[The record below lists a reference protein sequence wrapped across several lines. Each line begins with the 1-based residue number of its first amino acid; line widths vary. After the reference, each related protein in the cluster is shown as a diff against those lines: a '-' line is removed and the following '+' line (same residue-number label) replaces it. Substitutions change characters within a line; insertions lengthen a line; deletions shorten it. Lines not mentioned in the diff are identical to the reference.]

1 MAKFRSSAKALRDPF
16 EKIYPWLLPVVLFL
30 AVTAISQQFTVP
42 FVLVCLVLG
51 LGCSPRAAL
60 GSRVNLLTFAVVLY
74 GGVYLASGL
83 WCGFGEYAA
92 AESTKMLVA
101 LAVFGLV
108 LSRTKR
114 EKVAGLLWTLNGVI
128 AVIALLCVDAGS
140 CQLLTGAFSDLMGLL
155 RSVYDPA
162 VMGYEAGIRI
172 TGIYSNANVSGGV
185 IAFGLILS
193 LYLYQTAE
201 CQKGRMA
208 ALYLAG
214 LEAVS
219 FFFAFSMGAMGAF
232 AVTCLVYVVC
242 VGKGKRL
249 PLFLLMLECVAVTV
263 VLAVVSASS
272 LGTGSP
278 LPLVMALVCGLIIWA
293 IERFVG
299 SRVSAALA
307 ERGKAVAIAGGV
319 LAVVVAAYVVLAFN
333 VTGGISLNGTE
344 KLSRAVYPA
353 PGDYTVSVEGAID
366 PNVRVY
372 TQNEAQLMMH
382 QETTLYK
389 GKLSE
394 AAFTVPE
401 DSRVVWFVLTGD
413 GDLDA
418 VTLSDGTKLPL
429 GYKLLPSFAANR
441 LQGLR
446 ANQNFIQRLVFF
458 EDGLKLWKESPVIGW
473 GVGGVEGRL
482 TAVQSFYYESK
493 YIHNQPIQIMAEA
506 GIVGLA
512 SFLLLLGSA
521 VWLLRRR
528 KEADPIIPMLAAA
541 LTMMTMHSLTEVV
554 WSTQV
559 YLVVVLT
566 MLAVMIICCS
576 GEEKQ
581 AALGGKA
588 VAAALWV
595 VVAVFCALQIS
606 SLMAGAKFDKLQEE
620 QPAKEDFVA
629 TLVQLDAMEFYNDT
643 PYRVNAMVNALQLGT
658 SEGITTA
665 TRCAEKLLATK
676 DFNNCYYVAAYYFLP
691 LRDMGSFYEALRIGI
706 RQEASNA
713 DAWNSAISLCM
724 QACKQLEAEDL
735 AVFLP
740 CMKELEDELLAFNAS
755 GRMEEIVLEEEN
767 QYFLNSTT
775 SLVDGGVDAEKA
787 KSILA
792 TVLK

>member
-1 MAKFRSSAKALRDPF
+1 MAKFRSPAVSARDPF
-16 EKIYPWLLPVVLFL
+16 EKIYPWLLPLVLFL
-30 AVTAISQQFTVP
+30 ATTAISHQFVAVFAP
-42 FVLVCLVLG
+42 VCFLLALG
-51 LGCSPRAAL
+51 RAPRAAL
-60 GSRVNLLTFAVVLY
+60 KSRISLLTAAVVLY
-74 GGVYLASGL
+74 AAVYLASGL
-83 WCGFGEYAA
+83 WCNFGEYAA
-92 AESTKMLVA
+92 GESTKMLVA
-101 LAVFGLV
+101 LSVFGLV

-114 EKVAGLLWTLNGVI
+114 EKVTGLLWVLNGVI

-140 CQLLTGAFSDLMGLL
+140 CQLLTGAFSRVMDLLH
-155 RSVYDPA
+155 SVYDPA
-162 VMGYEAGIRI
+162 AMGYEAGIRI

-201 CQKGRMA
+201 CDKGRMA
-208 ALYLAG
+208 ALYMAG

-232 AVTCLVYVVC
+232 AVTCLVYVAC
-242 VGKGKRL
+242 AGKGKRL

-263 VLAVVSASS
+263 VLAMVSASA

-278 LPLVMALVCGLIIWA
+278 LPLIAALVCGLIIWA
-293 IERFVG
+293 LERFVG

-319 LAVVVAAYVVLAFN
+319 LAVVVAAYVVLAFT
-333 VTGGISLNGTE
+333 VTGGTTLNGE
-344 KLSRAVYPA
+344 DKLSRAVYPA
-353 PGDYTVSVEGAID
+353 PGEYTVSVEGAID
-366 PNVRVY
+366 PQVRIY

-382 QETTLYK
+382 KETTLYK
-389 GKLSE
+389 GALSE

-401 DSRVVWFVLTGD
+401 DSKVVWFVLSGD

-441 LQGLR
+441 LQGLK

-458 EDGLKLWKESPVIGW
+458 EDGLKLWRESPVIGW

-506 GIVGLA
+506 GVVGLA
-512 SFLLLLGSA
+512 CFLLLLGSA
-521 VWLLRRR
+521 IWMLLRRR
-528 KEADPIIPMLAAA
+528 KENDPIIPMLAAA

-566 MLAVMIICCS
+566 LLAVLIIRCS
-576 GEEKQ
+576 DEKK
-581 AALGGKA
+581 AGIGGTA
-588 VAAALWV
+588 VAVVLWAV
-595 VVAVFCALQIS
+595 VLVFAALQIS

-620 QPAKEDFVA
+620 QPDKETFVE

-658 SEGITTA
+658 SEGVTTA

-691 LRDMGSFYEALRIGI
+691 MRDMGSFYEALRIGI
-706 RQEASNA
+706 QQEASNS
-713 DAWNSAISLCM
+713 DAWNSAINLCR
-724 QACKQLEAEDL
+724 QACRQLEAEEL

-740 CMKELEDELLAFNAS
+740 CVKELEDELIAFNNS
-755 GRMEEIVLEEEN
+755 GRLEQIVLEEDAE
-767 QYFLNSTT
+767 YFLNSTT
-775 SLVDGGVDAEKA
+775 SLVDGGVDAETA